1 MENCKK
7 IKIRTAYSL
16 YLVLITLIIIL
27 WDVCASKPLYS
38 KYSKSNSELNN
49 SKPQIIESVPIQ
61 EINPYNEEVL
71 NDTIEELT
79 DISNDVETKLEELK
93 QREAIM
99 NIDKRNIGI
108 FASITM
114 IALIILFYLGVAHM
128 EDALKD
134 TSILHGDDIGSP
146 QSLLYD
152 PRW

>member
-7 IKIRTAYSL
+7 IKIRAAYSL

-27 WDVCASKPLYS
+27 WDVYASKPLYS
-38 KYSKSNSELNN
+38 KANPELNN
-49 SKPQIIESVPIQ
+49 NNKPQVIESIPIQ

-99 NIDKRNIGI
+99 NMDKKNIGI

-114 IALIILFYLGVAHM
+114 IVLIILFYLGVAHM

-134 TSILHGDDIGSP
+134 ASILHGDDIGSP
-146 QSLLYD
+146 QSLIYD